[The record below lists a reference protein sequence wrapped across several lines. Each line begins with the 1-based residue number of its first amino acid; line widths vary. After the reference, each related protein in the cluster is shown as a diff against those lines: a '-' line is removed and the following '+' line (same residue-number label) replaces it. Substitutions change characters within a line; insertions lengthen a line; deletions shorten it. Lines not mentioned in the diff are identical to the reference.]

1 MKYFYDQSISADY
14 EITVCSWLDCG
25 HGYEDHQKIGHR
37 SVFSSLLLNWQWLP

>member
-14 EITVCSWLDCG
+14 EITVCSWLDC
-25 HGYEDHQKIGHR
+25 EDHQKVGHR